1 MQNIERAVERLTKDH
16 TEILDDAVGQSGPL
30 LEVLREARYPNLGR
44 TKGGSGTGDML
55 DVNAIALYE
64 HIDGTVRAWLN
75 HFRQHSTGDLLS
87 LTERL
92 YEILQ
97 AEEAGDRLDDSE
109 RMFAMFPTWV
119 SRIEDH
125 FDPPGEYEITAP
137 CPECGGGRIEN
148 GEGALKWAVR
158 VLVKPGHALIAECH
172 ACGRMWAGR
181 DDLVELAERMAV
193 EVDWVLL
200 HAVENESIE
209 QFTRL

>member
-1 MQNIERAVERLTKDH
+1 MTSLGFLAIRE
-16 TEILDDAVGQSGPL
+16 PL
-30 LEVLREARYPNLGR
+30 PGTPNMP
-44 TKGGSGTGDML
+44 GS
-55 DVNAIALYE
+55 
-64 HIDGTVRAWLN
+64 
-75 HFRQHSTGDLLS
+75 
-87 LTERL
+87 
-92 YEILQ
+92 
-97 AEEAGDRLDDSE
+97 
-109 RMFAMFPTWV
+109 
-119 SRIEDH
+119 
-125 FDPPGEYEITAP
+125 
-137 CPECGGGRIEN
+137 GGGRIEN